1 VYVHRKQGGK
11 GLMHLEEAYTIEITI
26 LVEYVDSS
34 EDPLLQMVR
43 THQNNTNSTMVQAAR
58 SLKRE
63 LQRGTRQRT
72 A

>member
-1 VYVHRKQGGK
+1 MQ
-11 GLMHLEEAYTIEITI
+11 LEEVYIIEITK
-26 LVEYVDSS
+26 LMEYVLVDSS

-43 THQNNTNSTMVQAAR
+43 THQNNTNSAMVQTAR